1 MAIAFLEMKTIS
13 RATKTKGKGGVYVSN
28 GASSVAASA
37 YRAGVKL
44 LDEQTGIVHDYRPRS
59 KKDGDVEALPVIVPD
74 GEAPIERGEL
84 WNQVE
89 ATETRKNSMLAREM
103 VIALPRETS
112 REANRRMAQAMGEKL
127 AKEFGVAVDVCI
139 HSGRDKKDHEGSGNP
154 HMHVLFTTRRYK
166 SGELGEKTRE
176 LNDKTTSSGHVEN
189 LRQFWQKI
197 CNEELARIHVES
209 IDMRSYA
216 RQGIQKTPQI
226 KLGRAAH
233 HLHKRTGES
242 YLAARNSQIKT
253 VNIQVEADHARR
265 IVSKLLSVA
274 DQFGRKAERL
284 DAAAR
289 EGAAPA
295 ASSQPKEK
303 AKSEPDA
310 GAGRS
315 QAAPQVPL
323 DPRAEA
329 DKRAR
334 GLYSALSDFI
344 NGGGEKPEIRAAER
358 VALRDALKACGL
370 TESAANLELSDVHGN
385 KGPHLIAAAAKRLT
399 EQKGMSI
406 AEMREAREIGSLF
419 AAVKSAAVGAGYRYD
434 VKARNL
440 DGQLSFDV
448 QRDGLKRLPPAVA
461 KAVAKAVRWTAGRSR
476 RGASLQATG
485 RIPALRAQAQL
496 DQQRRP
502 AHMQLSKRFGAAA
515 PPPRPVGFQSF
526 GAVGDAS
533 SFSRVSSGGFPAVV
547 GVAASSSS
555 FDTGGGARAAGGM
568 QAPPPGLPPKEL
580 DAWLFAYKR
589 AAEVQRAADEE
600 KRRRAFSR

>member
-44 LDEQTGIVHDYRPRS
+44 LDEQTGKLHNYEPRS
-59 KKDGDVEALPVIVPD
+59 KRDGDVEALPVIVPN
-74 GEAPIERGEL
+74 GEPGIERGEL
-84 WNQVE
+84 WNMVE

-112 REANRRMAQAMGEKL
+112 REANRRLAQSVGEKI
-127 AKEFGVAVDVCI
+127 AQEFGVAVDVCI

-154 HMHVLFTTRRYK
+154 HLHVMFTTRRYK
-166 SGELGEKTRE
+166 SGALGEKTRE

-197 CNEELARIHVES
+197 CNEELAKIHVES
-209 IDMRSYA
+209 IDMRSYK
-216 RQGIQKTPQI
+216 RQGVNKIPQH

-242 YLAARNSQIKT
+242 YLAARNSHIKT

-265 IVSKLLSVA
+265 IVAKLLGTA
-274 DQFGRKAERL
+274 DQLGRKAEKL

-303 AKSEPDA
+303 AKTEPDA
-310 GAGRS
+310 AGRP

-323 DPRAEA
+323 DTRSEA

-344 NGGGEKPEIRAAER
+344 NGGGETAEIRAAER
-358 VALRDALKACGL
+358 SALRNALKACCL
-370 TESAANLELSDVHGN
+370 VESAANIEFQDAHGN
-385 KGPHLIAAAAKRLT
+385 KGPHLLAAAAKRLA
-399 EQKGMSI
+399 EQKQNSI
-406 AEMREAREIGSLF
+406 AEIREAREIGTLF
-419 AAVKSAAVGAGYRYD
+419 VAVQSAAAGAGYRYD
-434 VKARNL
+434 AKARNL
-440 DGQLSFDV
+440 DGQISSDV
-448 QRDGLKRLPPAVA
+448 QRDGLKRLPPAVS
-461 KAVAKAVRWTAGRSR
+461 KAARWTTGRSL
-476 RGASLQATG
+476 RGRPMQSTG
-485 RIPALRAQAQL
+485 RVPALRAQAQL
-496 DQQRRP
+496 DLQRRP
-502 AHMQLSKRFGAAA
+502 ARMQISKRFGAAA

-568 QAPPPGLPPKEL
+568 QAPPPGLPPAEL